1 MKLINA
7 ARTTIGDR
15 ISEDALKRA
24 LILEAAETR
33 GLATDGQ
40 LTKGVS
46 GKITWHGD
54 RRSPASCYYQIELT
68 FDQAIAAQGRLP
80 APGGGNG

>member
-7 ARTTIGDR
+7 ARTTIVDR
-15 ISEDALKRA
+15 IYEADLKNA

-33 GLATDGQ
+33 GLTTDGK

-46 GKITWHGD
+46 GRITWHGD
-54 RRSPASCYYQIELT
+54 RRSPATCFYQIELT
-68 FDQAIAAQGRLP
+68 FDQAAAQQARLP
-80 APGGGNG
+80 KPEGSA